1 MKDLPSKGPFLVTGA
16 SGFLGSYLVKELLK
30 HDVSVRAMVRSSSS
44 RANLEGLDVEIVE
57 GDLQNKESLLKA
69 TEGIQGVFHI
79 AALFRQ
85 AGIPDEQYG
94 KVNAEGTR
102 LLLDASIEQG
112 VKRFIHCSTVGVL
125 SHIDSP
131 PANESTPYKPGDIYQ
146 YTKMQ
151 GELIALDYF
160 KSGKIPG
167 VVIRPA
173 MIYGPGD
180 SRTLK
185 LFNMISRGIFFY
197 VGKGKALVHWVD
209 VRDLAHA
216 FWLAMQKTELNNAI
230 YTIGGERFL
239 PLKDMTS
246 IVAQRLNVRKPWLH
260 LPVKPTQLLG
270 TLCERICTPLKIQP
284 PIYRRRV
291 DFFTKDRAF
300 DISKAKSELGFKPS
314 QSLEGEI
321 TDIIESY
328 RAANLIKVNSSS
340 SKYHKKVVTR
350 LSRRLGFE
358 TDRS

>member
-1 MKDLPSKGPFLVTGA
+1 MKDLPLEGPFLVTGA

-30 HDVSVRAMVRSSSS
+30 QNVPVRAMVRSSSS
-44 RANLEGLDVEIVE
+44 QASLEGLDVDIVE
-57 GDLQNKESLLKA
+57 GDMQNEESLLKA
-69 TEGIQGVFHI
+69 TEGVQGVFHI

-85 AGIPDEQYG
+85 AGIPDQQYA

-102 LLLDASIEQG
+102 LLLDASIKQG

-131 PANESTPYKPGDIYQ
+131 PANENTPYKPSDIYQ

-151 GELIALDYF
+151 GELVALDYF

-185 LFNMISRGIFFY
+185 LFYMISRGIFFY

-216 FWLAMQKTELNNAI
+216 FWLAMQKTELNNTI

-239 PLKDMTS
+239 PLKEMTS
-246 IVAQRLNVRKPWLH
+246 IVAQRLGVRRPWLH
-260 LPVKPTQLLG
+260 LPVKPTQMLG
-270 TLCERICTPLKIQP
+270 TLCERICTPLGIRP

-300 DISKAKSELGFKPS
+300 DISKAKSELGFKPL
-314 QSLEGEI
+314 QSLEEEI
-321 TDIIESY
+321 SDIIESY
-328 RAANLIKVNSSS
+328 KSAHLIKVKSP
-340 SKYHKKVVTR
+340 KTYRKTVVTR
-350 LSRRLGFE
+350 LSRRLGFV
-358 TDRS
+358 TNRS

>member
-1 MKDLPSKGPFLVTGA
+1 MKDFPLKGPFLVTGA
-16 SGFLGSYLVKELLK
+16 SGFLGSYLVKELIK
-30 HDVSVRAMVRSSSS
+30 HKVPVRAMVRKASS
-44 RANLEGLDVEIVE
+44 RHNLEGLDVEIVE
-57 GDLQNKESLLKA
+57 GDLQNRESLLRA

-85 AGIPDEQYG
+85 AGIPDDQYS

-102 LLLDASIEQG
+102 MLLDASIEQG

-160 KSGKIPG
+160 KSGKMPG

-216 FWLAMQKTELNNAI
+216 FWLAMQKTERNNTI
-230 YTIGGERFL
+230 YTIAGERFL

-260 LPVKPTQLLG
+260 LPVKPTQMLG
-270 TLCERICTPLKIQP
+270 SICERICTPLRIQP

-291 DFFTKDRAF
+291 DFFTKNRAF
-300 DISKAKSELGFKPS
+300 DTSKAQLELGFKPS
-314 QSLEGEI
+314 QTLEGEI
-321 TDIIESY
+321 ADIIESY
-328 RAANLIKVNSSS
+328 QAANLIKNNK
-340 SKYHKKVVTR
+340 SKSYPKKVATQ
-350 LSRRLGFE
+350 LSRKLGFE
-358 TDRS
+358 SNRS

>member
-1 MKDLPSKGPFLVTGA
+1 MKDLPLQGPFLVTGA

-30 HDVSVRAMVRSSSS
+30 HNVRVRAMVRSSSPRTS
-44 RANLEGLDVEIVE
+44 LEGLDIEIVE
-57 GDLQNKESLLKA
+57 GDLQDKESLLRA
-69 TEGIQGVFHI
+69 TEGVQGVFHI

-85 AGIPDEQYG
+85 AGIPDDQYS

-131 PANESTPYKPGDIYQ
+131 PANENTPYKPGDIYQ

-151 GELIALDYF
+151 GELLALDYF

-216 FWLAMQKTELNNAI
+216 FWLAMQKTELNNTV
-230 YTIGGERFL
+230 YTIGGDRFL
-239 PLKDMTS
+239 PLKEMTS
-246 IVAQRLNVRKPWLH
+246 IVAQHLDVRKPWVH
-260 LPVKPTQLLG
+260 LPVKPVQMLG

-300 DISKAKSELGFKPS
+300 DISKAKAELGFKPA

-321 TDIIESY
+321 TDIIDSY
-328 RAANLIKVNSSS
+328 KAANLIKASSS
-340 SKYHKKVVTR
+340 VTYHKKVATQ
-350 LSRRLGFE
+350 LSRRLGFD
-358 TDRS
+358 TNR